1 MRNTNQ
7 TEQTFSQ
14 NFILEDSLRVKVS
27 RTPHT
32 HRIEWVCKIH
42 RDSKSKAVWLP
53 HTRCDGMQKA
63 MYTWSD
69 DRILEQTN
77 FERTGE
83 KPFFGRSLW
92 TTRTTQKKKQTNISS
107 NSNKSNAALK
117 IAVLWHW
124 MWLLSR
130 RCDLPYAVRCESV
143 ISFAV
148 DEFAYYLSKTDNS
161 SVLKLIIYE
170 MNKSTLPKYIKHFV
184 AVYRVATAYM
194 KQTAQVEC

>member
-92 TTRTTQKKKQTNISS
+92 TTRTTQKQKKNKQTS
-107 NSNKSNAALK
+107 A
-117 IAVLWHW
+117 
-124 MWLLSR
+124 
-130 RCDLPYAVRCESV
+130 
-143 ISFAV
+143 
-148 DEFAYYLSKTDNS
+148 
-161 SVLKLIIYE
+161 
-170 MNKSTLPKYIKHFV
+170 
-184 AVYRVATAYM
+184 ATATRVTRHSKSQCYGI
-194 KQTAQVEC
+194 ECGFCHVVAIFRTLFDVRVWFRLR